1 MQECSSS
8 GRIPAKL
15 KLSCKQGG
23 SEQQTRS
30 YTMPFPNTAASLLR
44 ATALGSVDPAVAQ
57 SSAVHT
63 LIPNLAPRTRLQQQ
77 GLGTSSGVSSGAL
90 GGTFGAVGFLGQV
103 HMPGADEFSKAPG
116 NSCKD
121 AGDLLNS
128 GGHQEAWQAI
138 FQAAM
143 SLLKPKLA
151 EPTVVNFMSV
161 AGMCE
166 LLLGFL
172 LLLLHVFLHVSCS
185 SASISFA
192 CTACLVSAAVHCT
205 VCSAFLCSCC
215 VDHFGLLRAAQHR
228 PALDKLY
235 LPYAPSL

>member
-1 MQECSSS
+1 
-8 GRIPAKL
+8 
-15 KLSCKQGG
+15 
-23 SEQQTRS
+23 
-30 YTMPFPNTAASLLR
+30 MPFPNTAASLLR